1 MIVRGIIVSSLIP
14 VCEAHLDKYF
24 SIDRSILKVSHIE
37 EPTMTYPTA
46 PSQLKISWGGDTSF
60 EFTAI
65 AQRFDGGTDGRTTSS
80 QINTVLQ
87 SRQIEA
93 NLSLADY
100 AVVEGFLAANIGKPF
115 YYESVLYVCDSYSWS
130 VLSFGYLRLTAQL
143 QEVVRP

>member
-1 MIVRGIIVSSLIP
+1 
-14 VCEAHLDKYF
+14 
-24 SIDRSILKVSHIE
+24 
-37 EPTMTYPTA
+37 MTYPTA
-46 PSQLKISWGGDTSF
+46 PSQLKISWGGDISF

-65 AQRFDGGTDGRTTSS
+65 AQRFEGGTEGRSTSS

-100 AVVEGFLAANIGKPF
+100 AVVEGFLSANIGSPF

-130 VLSFGYLRLTAQL
+130 ILSSDCLKLSAQL
-143 QEVVRP
+143 QEIVRP